1 MLASSMASDAVA
13 LRSCALALHAE
24 RNALEGRLLAL
35 LDALGP
41 LASGPLVDAEGFPV
55 SGVDLYAVAAQ
66 RQEVARLRTDVAKKS
81 QELEAAL
88 LSVHAAAAP
97 RGGGGGGTAG
107 SAAAVGSG
115 ATGGTAGAVATG
127 GTAGAVA
134 IGADGG
140 GGAASAPASCLAVLG
155 EVTAG
160 GPAAEGGLQPGD
172 YVVAWDGLAA
182 GGCGGVP
189 AGLHDLALS
198 ARACALQGRPL
209 RIKVLRAGVERV
221 LEVRPGAWAGEGVL
235 GCRLLEVKGKA

>member
-1 MLASSMASDAVA
+1 MASDAVA

-88 LSVHAAAAP
+88 LSVHAAVAP
-97 RGGGGGGTAG
+97 RGGGGGGGTARC
-107 SAAAVGSG
+107 AAADGSG
-115 ATGGTAGAVATG
+115 ATG

-140 GGAASAPASCLAVLG
+140 SGAASALASCLAVLG

-182 GGCGGVP
+182 GGGGGAP

-198 ARACALQGRPL
+198 ARACAQQGRPL
-209 RIKVLRAGVERV
+209 RIKVLRAGVERA
-221 LEVRPGAWAGEGVL
+221 LEMRPGAWAGEGIL
-235 GCRLLEVKGKA
+235 GCRLLAVAGNL

>member
-1 MLASSMASDAVA
+1 MASDAVA

-115 ATGGTAGAVATG
+115 ATG

>member
-1 MLASSMASDAVA
+1 MASDAAA
-13 LRSCALALHAE
+13 LRSSALALHAE

-35 LDALGP
+35 LEALGP

-97 RGGGGGGTAG
+97 RGGGGGGGGAAG
-107 SAAAVGSG
+107 SAAAVGSE
-115 ATGGTAGAVATG
+115 ATG

-182 GGCGGVP
+182 GGGGGGSP

-198 ARACALQGRPL
+198 ARACAQQGRPL
-209 RIKVLRAGVERV
+209 RLKVLRAGAERA
-221 LEVRPGAWAGEGVL
+221 LEVRPGAWAGEGIL
-235 GCRLLEVKGKA
+235 GCRLLAVAGKL